1 MIYINFDMPEEA
13 AFLLPHAKVND
24 NNANAIYSEVRA
36 IPPLGAADR
45 EGLNAFPVLGEQ

>member
-1 MIYINFDMPEEA
+1 MIYINFDMPEDA
-13 AFLLPHAKVND
+13 KRLLPYTVIND
-24 NNANAIYSEVRA
+24 NNFDAIYSEVRA